1 MEIEL
6 SLLSYLISKPQ
17 GAPNIHSEIWFFG
30 LLRSYNLFL
39 VQRALKI
46 PVSVKFHAQVK
57 SKLVLKNWE
66 PATSYWPEV
75 VQVPRYNTYRNPVPA
90 FF

>member
-1 MEIEL
+1 M
-6 SLLSYLISKPQ
+6 K
-17 GAPNIHSEIWFFG
+17 FG
-30 LLRSYNLFL
+30 SSVCLGMFYYSYNLFL

-46 PVSVKFHAQVK
+46 PVSVKFHAPVK

-75 VQVPRYNTYRNPVPA
+75 VQVPRYKSYRNPVPA